1 MQLKNLRLKQHIH
14 RLLELDCVQKSSIEL
29 IICRIWK
36 NAHANEPTS
45 LNPLEYGWMEMENRY
60 VFKWFEGDQLPCFV
74 SDLILNPEESDLQY
88 EDDLSLSEDDSE
100 DEN

>member
-1 MQLKNLRLKQHIH
+1 MLGNMVNLKNPSSHIWM
-14 RLLELDCVQKSSIEL
+14 LTGTGNNES
-29 IICRIWK
+29 IWK

-74 SDLILNPEESDLQY
+74 SDLILNPEESDLED